1 MHAVRE
7 CNIQG
12 RRSHGYINV
21 LFYFTNAIVRRA
33 FVSSSLPN
41 CMKRIIGA
49 LRVAT
54 GLHY

>member
-12 RRSHGYINV
+12 RRSHGYISV
-21 LFYFTNAIVRRA
+21 LFYFTNAIVRCA

-54 GLHY
+54 ALQY